1 MATPNDLLN
10 FGTAY
15 GNLLGVTPEADL
27 MSGFTPEQQTLLK
40 DIQQRQQPVNPL
52 SSIFDQK
59 DANLQAQQNLL
70 KQYQNLSQKDVVSS
84 FVNPNLLDEQGN
96 RRQKGFLDALK
107 DPTEAQRNAFI
118 AFGLG
123 LASSTGDIS
132 QRLGT
137 ALGQGVGALQKTREQ
152 DRARELQAL
161 QFEGQQ
167 LGLERQNIDAQL
179 EQAKFLAKEE
189 RLRQSSL
196 PEITRL
202 QNQFDLETDP
212 TRKEQIRRRI
222 NKLSSLDQD
231 PFRTGMAALV
241 LSSVE
246 DVQKQGKAAINVVSD
261 LNTMSAALDKGIS
274 TGRGAETILQAKSFL
289 SFLGLDTEKTSEEEL
304 FAAISNRLALQL
316 RNPESGYGLPG
327 STSNQDLSFLRASVP
342 SLRQTVEGNKLLIK
356 VFKRQAENQVKAA
369 EYGDKLIKDN
379 GGVPPIDYTLKV
391 TNYLRDLGLNTPIL
405 NDEERNLITNLNNQF
420 ELGDEASF
428 VPGVPEGVVDPLTVP
443 INLSGS
449 M

>member
-1 MATPNDLLN
+1 MANGVLDPN
-10 FGTAY
+10 
-15 GNLLGVTPEADL
+15 NLAMVMGLDPTMQEIMANQA
-27 MSGFTPEQQTLLK
+27 S
-40 DIQQRQQPVNPL
+40 QPVNPL

-59 DANLQAQQNLL
+59 DANIQAQQNLL
-70 KQYQNLSQKDVVSS
+70 QKYQNLSQKNIVSS

-137 ALGQGVGALQKTREQ
+137 ALGQGVGALQKTRSQ

-161 QFEGQQ
+161 QFKGQQ

-179 EQAKFLAKEE
+179 DQAKFLVKEE

-202 QNQFDLETDP
+202 QNQLELETDP
-212 TRKEQIRRRI
+212 TRKEQILRRI
-222 NKLSSLDQD
+222 NKLSSVDQD
-231 PFRTGMAALV
+231 PFRAGMAGLV
-241 LSSVE
+241 ISSVE

-274 TGRGAETILQAKSFL
+274 AGRGAETILQAKSFL

-316 RNPESGYGLPG
+316 RNPDSGYGLPG
-327 STSNQDLSFLRASVP
+327 TTSNRDLDFLQASVP

-369 EYGDKLIKDN
+369 KYGDKLIKDN
-379 GGVPPIDYTLKV
+379 GGVPPIDYTSKV
-391 TNYLRDLGLNTPIL
+391 TDYLFDLEVNTPIL